1 MSNFLV
7 ALISTVLWMCVPTPF
22 HFYLSTK
29 YSIIKKWFKNVSL
42 RYDIRDTVFNYA
54 IVQRCIGNSIEETSI
69 ELDRSN
75 RYSETSS
82 SDKIRV
88 SINSIRA
95 CVVHLCFDRIYPQYH
110 VKTFPRGGVYF
121 YNNIIDFFTRW
132 QTILIIR
139 EHRNKQGIIDI
150 VPWRLNNDTH

>member
-1 MSNFLV
+1 M
-7 ALISTVLWMCVPTPF
+7 ALISTTLWMYVSTPF

-29 YSIIKKWFKNVSL
+29 YSIIKKWLKNVSP

-54 IVQRCIGNSIEETSI
+54 IVRRCIGNSIEETSI

-88 SINSIRA
+88 SINNVRVCA
-95 CVVHLCFDRIYPQYH
+95 VHLCFDRIYPQYH
-110 VKTFPRGGVYF
+110 VETFPRGSVYF
-121 YNNIIDFFTRW
+121 YNTTIDLFTRC

-139 EHRNKQGIIDI
+139 EHRNKKGIIDI
-150 VPWRLNNDTH
+150 VP